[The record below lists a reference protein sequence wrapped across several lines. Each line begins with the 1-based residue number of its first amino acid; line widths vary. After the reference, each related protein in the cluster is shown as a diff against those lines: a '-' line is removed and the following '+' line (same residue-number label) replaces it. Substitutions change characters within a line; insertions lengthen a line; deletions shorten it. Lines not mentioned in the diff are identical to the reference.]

1 MGLSEETSALLP
13 QDFIAL
19 PEVRFSLTDLLKLS
33 ETYSPQIQIARIEKD
48 SQRINV
54 DAARAQHNPTVSLN
68 FSAGY
73 ENSTIQD
80 ENSAADAL
88 HKDRWNPTFHAGISA
103 SLPIYTGG
111 AISSE
116 VDLRTADYRKTI
128 LAERKLIIEI
138 HKGVKECIM
147 QMELLREQINI
158 SRLSIENARTNQRLA
173 EKSYEAGIGSQLEL
187 RNAEES
193 LLRAELGILSAR
205 YDYLT
210 LLARM
215 SNLIGLGEDFLCG
228 K

>member
-1 MGLSEETSALLP
+1 
-13 QDFIAL
+13 
-19 PEVRFSLTDLLKLS
+19 
-33 ETYSPQIQIARIEKD
+33 
-48 SQRINV
+48 
-54 DAARAQHNPTVSLN
+54 
-68 FSAGY
+68 
-73 ENSTIQD
+73 
-80 ENSAADAL
+80 
-88 HKDRWNPTFHAGISA
+88 
-103 SLPIYTGG
+103 
-111 AISSE
+111 
-116 VDLRTADYRKTI
+116 
-128 LAERKLIIEI
+128 
-138 HKGVKECIM
+138 M